1 MTTKEQIYKL
11 LDSFTDEQLEQVL
24 IILNSI
30 KKIADIES
38 EDDAFCQKMIDDYLN
53 DSDLEKNNSVPLDE
67 FVKELGFNPKEFKTI
82 DWYYLKRIVI

>member
-30 KKIADIES
+30 KKIVDIES
-38 EDDAFCQKMIDDYLN
+38 EDDAC
-53 DSDLEKNNSVPLDE
+53 
-67 FVKELGFNPKEFKTI
+67 
-82 DWYYLKRIVI
+82 R

>member
-38 EDDAFCQKMIDDYLN
+38 EDACK
-53 DSDLEKNNSVPLDE
+53 
-67 FVKELGFNPKEFKTI
+67 
-82 DWYYLKRIVI
+82 